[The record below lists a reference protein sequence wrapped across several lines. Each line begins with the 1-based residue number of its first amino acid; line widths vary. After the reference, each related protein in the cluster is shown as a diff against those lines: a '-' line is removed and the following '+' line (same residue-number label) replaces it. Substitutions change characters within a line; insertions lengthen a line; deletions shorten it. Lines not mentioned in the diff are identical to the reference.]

1 MWDQRLVRLALL
13 QQLRAAYGI
22 KVKGSRAQCDR
33 RRHETTATET
43 VVSSEEVD
51 LGFCFCF

>member
-33 RRHETTATET
+33 RRHETTATEA